1 MATPNILSN
10 MKSRFP
16 IPSSIQDLERAPYDL
31 LPYPEDFADDNEA
44 TRADSF
50 AELVHKLA
58 QGNRVLHTSG
68 HSLFSDEEELWM
80 DEERLQALYTL
91 VR

>member
-1 MATPNILSN
+1 

-44 TRADSF
+44 ARADSF
-50 AELVHKLA
+50 TELVHKLE
-58 QGNRVLHTSG
+58 QGNRVLQSSDH
-68 HSLFSDEEELWM
+68 HLFAEDEEPWM
-80 DEERLQALYTL
+80 DEERMQALYTL